1 MSRKRSSLIG
11 LIVIMMAS
19 VVTGQVPLEIRAAS
33 AVETAGWRPM
43 RTAGDRA
50 PVWVAPTSQLTS
62 ADIARAEVRTLANG
76 DPAVAVVFT
85 DDGARK
91 IAALSDAQIS
101 KPIAILLDGRLV
113 WAPIVRSTI
122 SKEAVLSGG
131 PGGLTPAEIQRLLA
145 SFKMR

>member
-1 MSRKRSSLIG
+1 MSKQRSSLIG

-33 AVETAGWRPM
+33 SSATAGWRQM
-43 RTAGDRA
+43 RTPGERTA
-50 PVWVAPTSQLTS
+50 VWVSPTNQLTS
-62 ADIARAEVRTLANG
+62 ADVARAEVRTLANG

-85 DDGARK
+85 EEGARK
-91 IAALSDAQIS
+91 IAALSDAQMS

-122 SKEAVLSGG
+122 GKEAVLSGG

-145 SFKMR
+145 SFKLR

>member
-33 AVETAGWRPM
+33 AVETAGWRHM
-43 RTAGDRA
+43 RTPGDRA
-50 PVWVAPTSQLTS
+50 SVWVSPTSQLSS

-91 IAALSDAQIS
+91 IAALSDAQMS

-122 SKEAVLSGG
+122 GKEALLSGG